1 MEENSNVIALLEEK
15 VVNLLNQFKE
25 ARLSLEQTKQLA
37 DDLKG
42 ENEMLQNT
50 LTSLKEEN
58 KSLKVA
64 NNLLGSKEGKTITR
78 NKINSL
84 IREVDSCINQLTDIY

>member
-1 MEENSNVIALLEEK
+1 VEENSNVIALLEEK

-37 DDLKG
+37 EDLKG
-42 ENEMLQNT
+42 ENEILQNT

>member
-37 DDLKG
+37 EDLKG
-42 ENEMLQNT
+42 ENEILQNT